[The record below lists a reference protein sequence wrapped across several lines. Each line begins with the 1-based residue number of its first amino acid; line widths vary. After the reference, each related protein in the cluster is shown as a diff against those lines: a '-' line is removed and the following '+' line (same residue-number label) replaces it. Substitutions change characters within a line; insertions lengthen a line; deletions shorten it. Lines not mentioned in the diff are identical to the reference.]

1 MLNFKKINFSFYID
15 TQKHILEILVNKI
28 IRLKRLPLCYTKTKY
43 GCLYLNSSYSNIK
56 IAKSAK
62 KEKKKIDHSF
72 ERAVYL
78 TSVYTYLYIYL
89 FYYR

>member
-1 MLNFKKINFSFYID
+1 M
-15 TQKHILEILVNKI
+15 EILFNKI

-72 ERAVYL
+72 ERAVF
-78 TSVYTYLYIYL
+78 TSVYTYLYICL

>member
-1 MLNFKKINFSFYID
+1 MQCLILKKLISQF
-15 TQKHILEILVNKI
+15 NKI

-72 ERAVYL
+72 ERALYL
-78 TSVYTYLYIYL
+78 TSVYTYLYIYIY
-89 FYYR
+89 FITDENKHDTIK

>member
-1 MLNFKKINFSFYID
+1 M
-15 TQKHILEILVNKI
+15 EILFNKI

-72 ERAVYL
+72 ERAVYF
-78 TSVYTYLYIYL
+78 TSVYTYLYIYIYVY
-89 FYYR
+89 FITDENKHDTIK

>member
-1 MLNFKKINFSFYID
+1 MLNFKKINFSFYVD
-15 TQKHILEILVNKI
+15 MQKHILEILFNKI

-62 KEKKKIDHSF
+62 KEKKKN
-72 ERAVYL
+72 
-78 TSVYTYLYIYL
+78 
-89 FYYR
+89 